1 MDIMYP
7 DLNNFSFSKPKV
19 PDYSKVKDKPIIK
32 KTGTYVYSYKT
43 IYLQAMSI

>member
-1 MDIMYP
+1 MDIMYQ

-32 KTGTYVYSYKT
+32 RQVHMSSYKT
-43 IYLQAMSI
+43 IYLQAVSI